1 MEGFCLK
8 QHRFKTVTFGEIM
21 AQMHLFITL
30 FICQSM
36 ENVTFFAVF
45 ICHPSI
51 SGSLPFRYM
60 GVKHTSFSLFIHIVS
75 HLSFVCVCI
84 SPLYSLPLYT
94 SSFLHSSI
102 CFLKKN
108 HEENIWFTFAYF
120 LSVFSITGVS
130 FLPTWVWW
138 WCSLLYLLGKQYCI
152 FSAFNSLNYFT
163 FWRSWRIPVGHIKYV

>member
-21 AQMHLFITL
+21 AQMHLSLHL
-30 FICQSM
+30 FLSEHGKMWHFWRYSNVVPLSLDPVLSDTWCDAYILQS
-36 ENVTFFAVF
+36 V
-45 ICHPSI
+45 HSH
-51 SGSLPFRYM
+51 SQS
-60 GVKHTSFSLFIHIVS
+60 SF
-75 HLSFVCVCI
+75 FVCVRI

-94 SSFLHSSI
+94 SSFLHSS
-102 CFLKKN
+102 FLLFKKKN
-108 HEENIWFTFAYF
+108 HENIWFFAYF

-130 FLPTWVWW
+130 FLPTSVWW

-163 FWRSWRIPVGHIKYV
+163 FWRSWRIPVGHIEYV